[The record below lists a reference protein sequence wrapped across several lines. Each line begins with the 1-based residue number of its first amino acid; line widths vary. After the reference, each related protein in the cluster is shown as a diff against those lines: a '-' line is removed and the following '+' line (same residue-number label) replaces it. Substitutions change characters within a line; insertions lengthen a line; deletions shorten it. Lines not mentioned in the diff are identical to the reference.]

1 MGFSIKY
8 VREILEE
15 GANMQSNPALE
26 YDYSIAKLFLF
37 ATIAFGIVGLLLG
50 VVIACQ
56 MAFPDLNY
64 LAGEFGTFGR
74 LRPLHTNGII
84 YGFTLSGIWTA
95 WYYLG
100 QRVLKISY
108 NEHPFLKVVGHLH
121 FWVYIVLMALAVV
134 SLFAGMSQSK
144 EYSELVWPLD
154 LLVVVVWVLWGV
166 SLFGSMGVRREQTI
180 YITLWYFIATFVAIS
195 ALYIFNNLSIP
206 TYLVAEVGSVWHSIS
221 LYAGTNDAMVQWW
234 FGHNAVAFVFTSGII
249 GVIYYFLPKESGQ
262 PIFSYKLTLFSFWGL
277 MFVYIWA
284 GSHHLIYSTVPD
296 WMQTMGSIFSVV
308 LILPSWGTAVNMLL
322 TMKGQWHQL
331 KESPLIKFLLLAS
344 TWYMLTTLEGPIQS
358 IKSVNALAHFTDW
371 IIGHVH
377 DAALGWV
384 SFTIIAACYH
394 MTPRLFKREIYS
406 KKLMDIQFWV
416 QTVAIILYFS
426 SMWIAGITQGMMWR
440 ATDEFGS
447 LAYSFIDTVTV
458 LMPYYT
464 IRAIGG
470 VLYFLGFIIFVYNII
485 MTIVASRELES
496 EPKYA
501 TPMAA

>member
-1 MGFSIKY
+1 
-8 VREILEE
+8 
-15 GANMQSNPALE
+15 MQSNPALE

-37 ATIAFGIVGLLLG
+37 ATIVFGIVGLLLG
-50 VVIACQ
+50 VIIAFQ
-56 MAFPDLNY
+56 MAFPNLNY

-84 YGFTLSGIWTA
+84 YGFTLSGIWAA

-108 NEHPFLKVVGHLH
+108 NEHPFLKFIGYLH
-121 FWVYIVLMALAVV
+121 FVLYIVLMALAVV
-134 SLFAGMSQSK
+134 SLFAGLTQSK

-180 YITLWYFIATFVAIS
+180 YISLWYFIATFVAIS

-206 TYLVAEVGSVWHSIS
+206 TYLVSGVGSVWNSIS

-331 KESPLIKFLLLAS
+331 KESPLIKFLILAS
-344 TWYMLTTLEGPIQS
+344 TFYMLSTLEGPIQS

-371 IIGHVH
+371 IVGHVH
-377 DAALGWV
+377 DGVLGWV
-384 SFTIIAACYH
+384 GFTIIAACYH

-406 KKLMDIQFWV
+406 KKLMDIQFWI
-416 QTVAIILYFS
+416 QTIAIILYFS

-458 LMPYYT
+458 LFPYYT

-470 VLYFLGFIIFVYNII
+470 TMYLIGFIIFAYNII
-485 MTIVASRELES
+485 MTIVASRELEK
-496 EPKYA
+496 EPNYA

>member
-1 MGFSIKY
+1 
-8 VREILEE
+8 
-15 GANMQSNPALE
+15 MQSNSALE

-37 ATIAFGIVGLLLG
+37 ATIVFGIVGLLLG
-50 VVIACQ
+50 VIIAFQ
-56 MAFPDLNY
+56 MAFPNLNY

-84 YGFTLSGIWTA
+84 YGFTLSGIWAA

-108 NEHPFLKVVGHLH
+108 NEHPFLKFIGHLH
-121 FWVYIVLMALAVV
+121 FWLYILLMALAVV
-134 SLFAGMSQSK
+134 SLFVGLTQSK
-144 EYSELVWPLD
+144 EYSELIWPLD

-180 YITLWYFIATFVAIS
+180 YISLWYFIATFVAIS
-195 ALYIFNNLSIP
+195 ALYIFNNLSVP
-206 TYLVAEVGSVWHSIS
+206 TYLISGVGSLWNSIS

-331 KESPLIKFLLLAS
+331 KESPLIKFLILAS
-344 TWYMLTTLEGPIQS
+344 TFYMLSTLEGPIQS

-371 IIGHVH
+371 IVGHVH
-377 DAALGWV
+377 DGVLGWV
-384 SFTIIAACYH
+384 GFTLIAACYH

-406 KKLMDIQFWV
+406 KKLMDIQFWI
-416 QTVAIILYFS
+416 QTIAIILYFS

-458 LMPYYT
+458 LFPYYT

-470 VLYFLGFIIFVYNII
+470 TMYLIGFIIFAYNII
-485 MTIVASRELES
+485 MTIVASKELEK
-496 EPKYA
+496 EPNYA

>member
-1 MGFSIKY
+1 
-8 VREILEE
+8 
-15 GANMQSNPALE
+15 MQSNPALE

-37 ATIAFGIVGLLLG
+37 ATIVFGIVGLLLG
-50 VVIACQ
+50 VIIAFQ
-56 MAFPDLNY
+56 MAFPNLNY

-84 YGFTLSGIWTA
+84 YGFTLSGIWAA

-108 NEHPFLKVVGHLH
+108 NEHPFLKFIGYLH
-121 FWVYIVLMALAVV
+121 FVLYIVLMALAVV
-134 SLFAGMSQSK
+134 SLFAGLTQSK

-180 YITLWYFIATFVAIS
+180 YISLWYFIATFVAIS

-206 TYLVAEVGSVWHSIS
+206 TYLVSGVGSVWNSIS
-221 LYAGTNDAMVQWW
+221 LYAGTNDAMMQWW

-331 KESPLIKFLLLAS
+331 KESPLIKFLILAS
-344 TWYMLTTLEGPIQS
+344 TFYMLSTLEGPIQS

-371 IIGHVH
+371 IVGHVH
-377 DAALGWV
+377 DGVLGWV
-384 SFTIIAACYH
+384 GFTIIAACYH

-406 KKLMDIQFWV
+406 KKLMDIQFWI
-416 QTVAIILYFS
+416 QTIAIILYFS

-458 LMPYYT
+458 LFPYYT

-470 VLYFLGFIIFVYNII
+470 TMYLIGFIIFTYNII
-485 MTIVASRELES
+485 MTIVASRELEK
-496 EPKYA
+496 EPNYA

>member
-1 MGFSIKY
+1 MH
-8 VREILEE
+8 
-15 GANMQSNPALE
+15 SNPALE
-26 YDYSIAKLFLF
+26 YDYSIANLFLF
-37 ATIAFGIVGLLLG
+37 ATIVFGIVGLLLG
-50 VVIACQ
+50 VIIAFQ
-56 MAFPDLNY
+56 MAFPNLNY

-84 YGFTLSGIWTA
+84 YGFTLSGIWAA

-108 NEHPFLKVVGHLH
+108 NEHPFLKFIGYLH
-121 FWVYIVLMALAVV
+121 FVLYIVLMALAVV
-134 SLFAGMSQSK
+134 SLFAGLTQSK

-180 YITLWYFIATFVAIS
+180 YISLWYFIATFVAIS

-206 TYLVAEVGSVWHSIS
+206 TYLVSGVGSVWNSIS

-331 KESPLIKFLLLAS
+331 KESPLIKFLILAS
-344 TWYMLTTLEGPIQS
+344 TFYMLSTLEGPIQS

-371 IIGHVH
+371 IVGHVH
-377 DAALGWV
+377 DGVLGWV
-384 SFTIIAACYH
+384 GFTIIAACYH

-406 KKLMDIQFWV
+406 KKLMDIQFWI
-416 QTVAIILYFS
+416 QTIAIILYFS

-458 LMPYYT
+458 LFPYYT

-470 VLYFLGFIIFVYNII
+470 TMYLIGFIIFTYNII
-485 MTIVASRELES
+485 MTIVASRELEK
-496 EPKYA
+496 EPNYA